1 MSYPTTITT
10 TLRLDSDGDVVAVP
24 AVRLW
29 DVYQQQ
35 WITYALDSVPDAV
48 LASLPQ
54 GDRDIIDGAA

>member
-1 MSYPTTITT
+1 MPVATITT